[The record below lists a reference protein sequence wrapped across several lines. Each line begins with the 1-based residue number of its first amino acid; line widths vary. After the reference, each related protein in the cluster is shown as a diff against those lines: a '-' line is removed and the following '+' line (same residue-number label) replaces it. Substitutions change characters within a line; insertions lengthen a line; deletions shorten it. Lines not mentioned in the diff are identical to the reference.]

1 VILVHDVVAGAEVG
15 ERLQCASAEAALA
28 RHTAAED
35 LVIGEEDEAELAPD
49 EAAAGGRDREEK
61 LRLLRQL
68 VSRLQH
74 ARLHPAQEVLGAK
87 RLAAMREGDD
97 DALARAQERRELAL
111 GLGEAAG
118 GDRGPL
124 RLEGERLGLWERVEL
139 RRARQR
145 GGREDAVLLPD
156 PAHVV
161 RLKDEVRWP
170 FERGHEVV
178 RSRGHDRLLI
188 LRPK

>member
-1 VILVHDVVAGAEVG
+1 MRRSAK
-15 ERLQCASAEAALA
+15 RLQRASAEAALA
-28 RHTAAED
+28 RHAAAED
-35 LVIGEEDEAELAPD
+35 LVVGQEDEAEVAPD
-49 EAAAGGRDREEK
+49 EAAAGGRDREEE

-74 ARLHPAQEVLGAK
+74 ARLDPAQEVLGAK

-118 GDRGPL
+118 GDRRPL
-124 RLEGERLGLWERVEL
+124 RLEGERLGLRERVEL
-139 RRARQR
+139 RRARER
-145 GGREDAVLLPD
+145 RRLADAVLLPD

-161 RLKDEVRWP
+161 RLEDEVRRP
-170 FERGHEVV
+170 LERGHEVV
-178 RSRGHDRLLI
+178 RNRGHDRLLI
-188 LRPK
+188 LLRK